1 VHPATFTEA
10 SRTSAGPRLSGK
22 PSEKTIVVIPA
33 RYHSTRLPGKALADI
48 AGRPM
53 IEHVYRRAAAASGVD
68 AVIVATDDARVVDA
82 VRAFGGE
89 VVMTSAS
96 HRTGTDRVA
105 EVARSLDCDIV
116 INVQGDEPLIPP
128 QMIEDVIAP
137 LRLDGVVM
145 STLRREI
152 DDAADRVSP
161 HVVKVV
167 VNRDDD
173 ALYFSRAAIPYS
185 RDVGPEAPTHTRVF
199 KHVGLYGY
207 RREFL
212 IEFAAMPQ
220 TPLEIS
226 ESLEQL
232 RALEHGFRIRTPET
246 VHDSLGVDT
255 PEDLERARRQLAG
268 LAAAARE

>member
-1 VHPATFTEA
+1 
-10 SRTSAGPRLSGK
+10 
-22 PSEKTIVVIPA
+22 
-33 RYHSTRLPGKALADI
+33 
-48 AGRPM
+48 M
-53 IEHVYRRAAAASGVD
+53 IEHVYRRTAAAAGID
-68 AVIVATDDARVVDA
+68 AVIVATDDARVVEA
-82 VRAFGGE
+82 VRAFGGD
-89 VVMTSAS
+89 VVLTSSS

-105 EVARSLDCDIV
+105 EVARSLDCELV
-116 INVQGDEPLIPP
+116 INVQGDEPLIPSP
-128 QMIEDVIAP
+128 MIEEVIAP
-137 LRLDGVVM
+137 LRVDGVVM
-145 STLRREI
+145 ASLRREI
-152 DDAADRVSP
+152 ADEADRISP

-173 ALYFSRAAIPYS
+173 ALYFSRAPIPYVRDRHGES
-185 RDVGPEAPTHTRVF
+185 RRAF

-212 IEFAAMPQ
+212 IEFAALPQ

>member
-1 VHPATFTEA
+1 
-10 SRTSAGPRLSGK
+10 
-22 PSEKTIVVIPA
+22 
-33 RYHSTRLPGKALADI
+33 
-48 AGRPM
+48 M

-68 AVIVATDDARVVDA
+68 AVIAATDDARVVDA

-89 VVMTSAS
+89 VVLTSAS

-105 EVARSLDCDIV
+105 EVARSLNCDIV

-128 QMIEDVIAP
+128 QMIEEVIAP
-137 LRLDGVVM
+137 LRLEGVVM

-152 DDAADRVSP
+152 DDEADRDSP

-173 ALYFSRAAIPYS
+173 ALYFSRAAIPYH
-185 RDVGPEAPTHTRVF
+185 RHAGAEAPAYRVF

-207 RREFL
+207 RRDFL
-212 IEFAAMPQ
+212 IEFAALPQ